1 MFARNIEQV
10 WNSKVSNVGQTL
22 EKKIRYS
29 EWSINGF
36 KLAVRKHRLK
46 ITEKF

>member
-1 MFARNIEQV
+1 MELKCI
-10 WNSKVSNVGQTL
+10 NVGQTL
-22 EKKIRYS
+22 EKEIRYS

-46 ITEKF
+46 MTEKF